1 MCTCICSAK
10 QGKELISG
18 ASITNTICCWTV
30 GLFFEDYPSPQINAP
45 QINLHS
51 CGRLVRLAGGVC
63 YGPHSHSFA
72 NKAYKA
78 VTPEPVLLLL

>member
-1 MCTCICSAK
+1 MHILCKTGEGANFRCINHKYYS
-10 QGKELISG
+10 L
-18 ASITNTICCWTV
+18 
-30 GLFFEDYPSPQINAP
+30 LDYSLKIFPSPQINAP